1 MEVKINKEIRN
12 YTESMFFGLSLVDGI
27 QLFNL
32 VVNPP
37 INGKSSLEYPNAKL
51 FGILSHYLLKKFYIR
66 IGYDLYYHL
75 CSVMFAPDIA

>member
-12 YTESMFFGLSLVDGI
+12 YTKSMFFGLSLVDGI

-51 FGILSHYLLKKFYIR
+51 FG
-66 IGYDLYYHL
+66 
-75 CSVMFAPDIA
+75 M